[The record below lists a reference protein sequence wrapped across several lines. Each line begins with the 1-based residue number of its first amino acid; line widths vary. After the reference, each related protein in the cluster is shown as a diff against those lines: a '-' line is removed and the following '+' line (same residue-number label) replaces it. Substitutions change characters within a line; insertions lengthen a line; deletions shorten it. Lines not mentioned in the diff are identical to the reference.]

1 MSLNYFR
8 KIFRFQIHPFFLHR
22 AYLLDLLIPFYH
34 LIIDNKVQKP
44 PIYKHLCTVKN
55 KTFIIPTAQSKVV
68 NTKELKKFIK
78 GKTKNPVFYSLS
90 GAHLYGFASKDSDYD
105 IRGCHVEPTRKVL
118 GLQKP
123 RGVVEAMEEDN
134 DFVSQEIEKFIGLML
149 KPNGN
154 VLEQLYSPIKLVTS
168 KEHRELK
175 KLAKGCFCKRLY
187 FHYNGM
193 AMQNYKKFLD
203 KGKNTVKKYLYVLRS
218 LMTGTYLLEKGKLE
232 PNINETNKYFKS
244 SIVKELIKLKTK
256 EQSTLPRNSAIHN
269 KAQKQIAD
277 LFYRLKESREKSK
290 LPEEPKNKEELNEFL
305 IKTRVKYLK

>member
-1 MSLNYFR
+1 M
-8 KIFRFQIHPFFLHR
+8 
-22 AYLLDLLIPFYH
+22 
-34 LIIDNKVQKP
+34 
-44 PIYKHLCTVKN
+44 
-55 KTFIIPTAQSKVV
+55 
-68 NTKELKKFIK
+68 KEIKDLKKFIK
-78 GKTKNPVFYSLS
+78 GKAKNPVFYSLS

-105 IRGCHVEPTRKVL
+105 IRGCHIQPTKELL
-118 GLQKP
+118 GLKKP
-123 RGVVEAMEEDN
+123 REVMEITEGDN

-154 VLEQLYSPIKLVTS
+154 VLEQLYSPINLVTS
-168 KEHRELK
+168 KEHRKLK
-175 KLAKGCFCKRLY
+175 KLAKGCICKRLY

-218 LMTGTYLLEKGKLE
+218 LMTGIYLLEKGKLE
-232 PNINETNKYFKS
+232 PNIKETNKYFKS

-256 EQSTLPRNSAIHN
+256 EKSTLPRKSAIHN
-269 KAQKQIAD
+269 QAQKQIAD

-305 IKTRVKYLK
+305 IKMRIKYLK